1 MIFCL
6 PPQYVDKMK
15 SAIRS
20 GKLNPAKMNAM
31 TSIQRRK
38 FLSTIVGKGNAKEV
52 NLLFERKLL
61 LKNQEK
67 AMTDWAR
74 ETTGMSKEAKE
85 KTLEKIRQTY
95 AEKKRRLENPK
106 ENEKFLNEITSD
118 VYSKKMKT
126 DITLDEAQKITELS
140 ADVAKYRENM
150 NADFTFKTKQ
160 DKINYGASKV
170 AFENYTSALK
180 SDALKRPL
188 LLPTSPAKI
197 IEDFRI
203 AANFIADNSRAL
215 LATFDNSFWGRQGI
229 KVLFSGRF
237 THLWAKNF
245 AKSFK
250 DIAQIMKSGTKKGD
264 VIIDATKAE
273 IYSRKNYLNGRY
285 ELGKKL
291 DVKGVEEEFPTSLPS
306 KIPVL
311 GRFFKAAET
320 AYEAGAMRLRADVA
334 DAMYKMVEKTGRDMK
349 NKVTVGDINQMIN
362 SMTGRGGLP
371 IGESYQAA
379 ANKTFFSIKFLKANL
394 DTLMSPILLA
404 TNPRSF
410 ARQQAAKN
418 LLMITSVVGSI
429 LGIAKALDPDS
440 VNFDPRSTNFGKIK
454 IGNTKFDI
462 TGGMGSI
469 LTLLSR
475 IIPTKKDGEWGQ
487 YSESSVTGKVTKLG
501 EGYGAPDGMDV
512 FWQFVQNK
520 FSPLASVI
528 SQTLKRETFEGDK
541 PSILST
547 AKGLTVPIIMQE
559 GAEASQ
565 NERSANLMLILIAE
579 ALGISANTYGLRTS
593 WQQSTSKELIEFK
606 EKVGDKTFKKANDE
620 YNKKVNDWFDG
631 VVNTDEYKNKDDE
644 EKANFL
650 SKERRKIKEKV
661 FRDYKFYNYN

>member
-20 GKLNPAKMNAM
+20 GKLNPAKLNAM
-31 TSIQRRK
+31 TSTQRRE

-85 KTLEKIRQTY
+85 KTLEKIKQTY
-95 AEKKRRLENPK
+95 AEKKRRLENPR

-126 DITLDEAQKITELS
+126 DITLEEAQKITELS
-140 ADVAKYRENM
+140 ADVTKYRENM

-160 DKINYGASKV
+160 DGINYGASKV
-170 AFENYTSALK
+170 AFENYTNSLR

-188 LLPTSPAKI
+188 LLPTSPAKA

-203 AANFIADNSRAL
+203 AFNFIADNSRAL
-215 LATFDNSFWGRQGI
+215 KATFDNSFWGRQGV
-229 KVLFSGRF
+229 KVLFDPRF
-237 THLWAKNF
+237 TGKWAKNF
-245 AKSFK
+245 ARSFK

-264 VIIDATKAE
+264 AIIDATKAE

-306 KIPVL
+306 RIPVL
-311 GRFFKAAET
+311 GRFFKAAEV

-334 DAMYKMVEKTGRDMK
+334 DTMYKMAEKVGRDMK
-349 NKVTVGDINQMIN
+349 NKVDVGDINQVVN

-371 IGESYQAA
+371 IGESYQAL
-379 ANKTFFSIKFLKANL
+379 ANKAFFSIKFLKANL
-394 DTLMSPILLA
+394 DTLFSPITLLKD
-404 TNPRSF
+404 PRSF
-410 ARQQAAKN
+410 AKQQAAKN
-418 LLMITSVVGSI
+418 LLSIVSVVGSI
-429 LGIAKALDPDS
+429 LGIAKALNPES
-440 VNFDPRSTNFGKIK
+440 VSFDPRSANFGKIK
-454 IGNTKFDI
+454 LGNTRFDI

-469 LTLLSR
+469 VTLLSR
-475 IIPTKKDGEWGQ
+475 ILTQ
-487 YSESSVTGKVTKLG
+487 SSTSSITGKVTKLG

-512 FWQFVQNK
+512 FWNFTENK
-520 FSPLASVI
+520 FSPLLGVI
-528 SQTLKRETFEGDK
+528 ADITKQETFEGNK
-541 PSILST
+541 PGFLST
-547 AKGLTVPIIMQE
+547 AKGLTVPIIMEE
-559 GAEASQ
+559 GATAIQDEK
-565 NERSANLMLILIAE
+565 SANLMLVLMAD
-579 ALGISANTYGLRTS
+579 ALGIGANTYSLRTN
-593 WQQSTSKELIEFK
+593 WEQGTSKELIEFK
-606 EKVGDKTFKKANDE
+606 EKVGDKTFKEANNE
-620 YNKKVNDWFDG
+620 YNKRVNDWFDE
-631 VVNTDEYKNKDDE
+631 VSDTDNYKNKDDE
-644 EKANFL
+644 EKAKFL
-650 SKERRKIKEKV
+650 SKERREIKEKV